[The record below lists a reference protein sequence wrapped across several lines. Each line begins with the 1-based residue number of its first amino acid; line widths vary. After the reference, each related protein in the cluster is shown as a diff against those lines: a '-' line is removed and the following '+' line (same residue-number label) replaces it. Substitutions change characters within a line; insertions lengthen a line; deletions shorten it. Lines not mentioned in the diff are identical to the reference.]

1 MSVKITQPFA
11 NRLAALRRGFRRLR
25 CDAILIT
32 DSVNVRYLSGF
43 RGDSSVLFITPTEQF
58 FITDFRYIEQ
68 AEHECPGF
76 EIIMRKKS
84 SIKEISNL
92 ARKLKPASVAV
103 EDSVLTYS
111 SAIALKEELGK
122 IPMVQAGAVVDEL
135 RMIKTPEEIGQI
147 RKCAAAAEAALE
159 HIKPFLVPGIRELD
173 IEAELE
179 YHVKTLG
186 FEKMSFPTIVAFGS
200 RGSLP
205 HAYPT
210 NRRLVDGEPI
220 LIDWGVSGDG
230 YACDLTRVL
239 FHNKIPARLK
249 RIYGV
254 VLDAQKRAMRAIRP
268 GVLARRVDAAAR
280 GHIAKHGFGRRFGHS
295 VGHGIG
301 LKIHELPWISANSE
315 AVLRKGMVFTVEP
328 GIYLPGVGGVRIE
341 DDVLVTASGCE
352 VLTHA
357 PKKLSDIIIGG

>member
-1 MSVKITQPFA
+1 MIAVYKM
-11 NRLAALRRGFRRLR
+11 RLSKLRAHMRRSKL
-25 CDAILIT
+25 DSILIT
-32 DSVNVRYLSGF
+32 DAVNVRYLSGF
-43 RGDSSVLFITPTEQF
+43 RGDSSALFITREEQF
-58 FITDFRYIEQ
+58 FITDFRYVEQ

-76 EIIMRKKS
+76 QIMMRRKS
-84 SIKEISNL
+84 SIKEITAL
-92 ARKLKPASVAV
+92 ARKLKPANVAV
-103 EDSVLTYS
+103 EDNVLTYS

-122 IPMVQAGAVVDEL
+122 ISMVQAGAVVDEL
-135 RMIKTPEEIGQI
+135 RQIKTLEEIEQI

-159 HIKPFLVPGIRELD
+159 HVKPFLVPGIRERD

-186 FEKMSFPTIVAFGS
+186 FEKMSFPTIVAFGP

-210 NRRLVDGEPI
+210 NRRLAEGEPI

-230 YACDLTRVL
+230 YVCDLTRVL
-239 FHNKIPARLK
+239 FHNKIRARLK

-254 VLDAQKRAMRAIRP
+254 VLGAQQRAIRAIRP
-268 GVLARRVDAAAR
+268 GVPAKKVDAAAR
-280 GHIAKHGFGRRFGHS
+280 NHIAKHGFGRRFGHS

-301 LKIHELPWISANSE
+301 LKVHELPYISGNSE
-315 AVLRKGMVFTVEP
+315 TILRKGMVFTVEP

-352 VLTHA
+352 VLTCA
-357 PKKLSDIIIGG
+357 PKKFSDIIIGG